1 VYFKLQ
7 AAKKIV
13 SNMLRFLYKWNSL
26 VVAVQ
31 SDYGKRNNCM
41 VKNTP
46 ANGCFT
52 TNDLHMFSLFGNDEK
67 KYCLKLARDWL
78 MKNDDV

>member
-1 VYFKLQ
+1 
-7 AAKKIV
+7 
-13 SNMLRFLYKWNSL
+13 
-26 VVAVQ
+26 
-31 SDYGKRNNCM
+31 M

-67 KYCLKLARDWL
+67 YCLKLARDWL
-78 MKNDDV
+78 TKNDDV